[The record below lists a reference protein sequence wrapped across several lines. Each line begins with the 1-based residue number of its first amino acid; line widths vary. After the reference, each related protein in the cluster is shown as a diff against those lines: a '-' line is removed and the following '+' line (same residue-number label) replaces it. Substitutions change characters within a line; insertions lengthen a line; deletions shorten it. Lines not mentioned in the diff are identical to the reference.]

1 MAETEDTPGANFS
14 SGQLRAF
21 VKRIEK
27 LEKDK
32 EALLAD
38 IREVYAEA
46 KSTGFDKK
54 TLREVIKQRK
64 IDEQKRTEQFE
75 LFDLYWSTVH
85 EGKAA

>member
-1 MAETEDTPGANFS
+1 MAETDDAPGANFS

-27 LEKDK
+27 LEEDK

-46 KSTGFDKK
+46 KGTGFDKK

-75 LFDLYWSTVH
+75 LFDLYWSRVH
-85 EGKAA
+85 EGKSA